1 MSKLKASLWLAHNQQ
16 KQKTMS
22 IGYQIKEQDEL
33 HYVTFQIVR
42 WIDIFTRKVYRDIVV
57 ESLRFCQT
65 NKGLE
70 IYAFVIMSNHIHLLL
85 RSFPGTL
92 SDTIKEFKSFTAKQI
107 LETIQTEPESRRDWM
122 LNLFE
127 FSAKQH
133 KRNSKYQVW
142 THENHAEIIYS
153 NKFIEQ
159 KINYI
164 HENPVRAGIVEK
176 AEDYLYSSARNY
188 ADLSSVLEIIP
199 IIMPVERIG
208 LMRSLR

>member
-1 MSKLKASLWLAHNQQ
+1 MS
-16 KQKTMS
+16 T
-22 IGYQIKEQDEL
+22 GYQIKEQDEL
-33 HYVTFQIVR
+33 YFVTFQIVR
-42 WIDIFTRKVYRDIVV
+42 WIDIFTRKIYRDIVV
-57 ESLRFCQT
+57 ESLRFCQA

-85 RSFPGTL
+85 RSFPGKL
-92 SDTIKEFKSFTAKQI
+92 SDPIKEFKSFTAKQI

-153 NKFIEQ
+153 NKFVEQ

-176 AEDYLYSSARNY
+176 AEDYLYSSARDY
-188 ADLSSVLEIIP
+188 AGLHGVLDVISV
-199 IIMPVERIG
+199 
-208 LMRSLR
+208 MRSVEKLPLTRTIR

>member
-1 MSKLKASLWLAHNQQ
+1 MS
-16 KQKTMS
+16 T
-22 IGYQIKEQDEL
+22 GYQISEQDEL

-42 WIDIFTRKVYRDIVV
+42 WIDIFTRQIYRDIVIN
-57 ESLRFCQT
+57 SLRFCQQ

-70 IYAFVIMSNHIHLLL
+70 IYAFVIMSNHIHILI
-85 RSFPGTL
+85 RSSIDRL
-92 SDTIKEFKSFTAKQI
+92 SCTIREFKSFTARKI
-107 LETIQTEPESRRDWM
+107 LEAVNTESESRREWI

-133 KRNSKYQVW
+133 KRNEKYQVW
-142 THENHAEIIYS
+142 THENHAEIVYGNQFMDS
-153 NKFIEQ
+153 

-188 ADLSSVLEIIP
+188 AGMDGVLDVIVSPLSI
-199 IIMPVERIG
+199 ERIG
-208 LMRSLR
+208 LMRSIK

>member
-1 MSKLKASLWLAHNQQ
+1 MS
-16 KQKTMS
+16 T
-22 IGYQIKEQDEL
+22 GYQIKEQDEL
-33 HYVTFQIVR
+33 YYVTFQIVR
-42 WIDIFTRKVYRDIVV
+42 WIDIFTRKIYRDTVV
-57 ESLRFCQT
+57 ESLRFCQQ

-70 IYAFVIMSNHIHLLL
+70 IYSFVIMSNHIHLLL
-85 RSFPGTL
+85 RSFPGKL
-92 SDTIKEFKSFTAKQI
+92 SETIKEFKSFTAKQI

-176 AEDYLYSSARNY
+176 AEDYLYSSARDY
-188 ADLSSVLEIIP
+188 AGLKGVLEVIP
-199 IIMPVERIG
+199 VIRSVEKMS
-208 LMRSLR
+208 LMRSIR